1 MSNVDQQSSLLARQA
16 IDALGAEFAWLIDH
30 CSGEGVPE
38 LFTEDGVYDMG
49 GEQVF
54 NGRDEIAHFYTS
66 RKSRGQRTA
75 RHVFTNLHVHMESE
89 TVARCVVIL
98 TLYACDGAP
107 PYPTTALMIADYED
121 VCVRGEDGRWRYR
134 SRAIAPAFGAV
145 PQLAKKPGKT

>member
-1 MSNVDQQSSLLARQA
+1 MNNVDQQSALLARQA

-30 CSGEGVPE
+30 RGGEGVPE

-54 NGRDEIAHFYTS
+54 AGRAEIAHFYTS

-75 RHVFTNLHVHMESE
+75 RHVFTNLHVRMESE
-89 TVARCVVIL
+89 AVAHCVVIL

-134 SRAIAPAFGAV
+134 SRTIVPAFGAV
-145 PQLAKKPGKT
+145 PQLAKKPGKA